1 MLKVIKNMLLYNKKL
16 LRFIG
21 GPMATLKEISILT
34 GLSSATVSRILNN
47 DITLSVKD
55 ETKIKVLEVAEKIG
69 YKTSLKASNIEK
81 KRFLSCFNYSEE
93 TEFSDPYYLS
103 IRFAI
108 EDECSNLNI
117 LLDKVYSPTTFDFEN
132 KYDGIL
138 CVGQF
143 SSEQLKNIENI
154 SKNII
159 FIDSCKT
166 NVFDCINADL
176 KEISECVVDF
186 FISCEFKKI
195 GYIGGRDYD
204 TIPDEREEAF
214 IKYSLLKN
222 VLDKDNVFI
231 GDFTSNSGYNLALD
245 MINKN
250 SLPDAIF
257 IANDSIALGVLKALN
272 ENKISIPKDISLISV
287 NDIPASSFTF
297 PALST
302 IKIHSDLMGKQAV
315 RILKDK
321 IETSRILP
329 LKIKV
334 PFSLILRETTK

>member
-1 MLKVIKNMLLYNKKL
+1 MCC
-16 LRFIG
+16 R
-21 GPMATLKEISILT
+21 
-34 GLSSATVSRILNN
+34 
-47 DITLSVKD
+47 
-55 ETKIKVLEVAEKIG
+55 
-69 YKTSLKASNIEK
+69 
-81 KRFLSCFNYSEE
+81 
-93 TEFSDPYYLS
+93 
-103 IRFAI
+103 
-108 EDECSNLNI
+108 
-117 LLDKVYSPTTFDFEN
+117 
-132 KYDGIL
+132 
-138 CVGQF
+138 
-143 SSEQLKNIENI
+143 
-154 SKNII
+154 
-159 FIDSCKT
+159 
-166 NVFDCINADL
+166 
-176 KEISECVVDF
+176 F

-334 PFSLILRETTK
+334 PFSLILRETTKQ